1 VSRKTTFTLVI
12 LLSVSILSLTIIYN
26 LRKQN
31 TSKNEITEVNILIS
45 LGGDNT
51 HKAVFERYI
60 NAFNRKD
67 PSFQLKPYYVASDVE
82 AMLKLIYAT
91 SANKKYDIAC
101 LSANQIYSLCEQ
113 NLIEPIEYYIEE
125 DLGIGWISQLPPV
138 YMAHAVMDG
147 HIWSIPFLRN
157 ARVVLYNR
165 EKINFNKSIMTI
177 EEVLEY
183 AEAPDKQGGKIL
195 IPLNTIMEYISYQD
209 PFDDEVFMAPG
220 KYLNILDE
228 DKINFVDRIKN
239 GIIQNRIEYY
249 QESISANN
257 KLTTKDFGMLITSSS
272 YIESVCNEISLPLN
286 IVPLMLDENI
296 TFPLITSNLFMVRQ
310 SNSQEYQKTWEA
322 IRRLWDIITSN
333 DELRR
338 KDHLPLTENQINQI
352 RNMKEFDNSLFW
364 QVFDIDY
371 NGYSG
376 LAVSQKSKID
386 LQIETVLTSILN
398 KKLDTE
404 QELQQLQQRIDTILS
419 E

>member
-1 VSRKTTFTLVI
+1 
-12 LLSVSILSLTIIYN
+12 
-26 LRKQN
+26 
-31 TSKNEITEVNILIS
+31 
-45 LGGDNT
+45 
-51 HKAVFERYI
+51 
-60 NAFNRKD
+60 
-67 PSFQLKPYYVASDVE
+67 
-82 AMLKLIYAT
+82 
-91 SANKKYDIAC
+91 
-101 LSANQIYSLCEQ
+101 
-113 NLIEPIEYYIEE
+113 
-125 DLGIGWISQLPPV
+125 
-138 YMAHAVMDG
+138 
-147 HIWSIPFLRN
+147 
-157 ARVVLYNR
+157 
-165 EKINFNKSIMTI
+165 
-177 EEVLEY
+177 
-183 AEAPDKQGGKIL
+183 
-195 IPLNTIMEYISYQD
+195 
-209 PFDDEVFMAPG
+209 
-220 KYLNILDE
+220 
-228 DKINFVDRIKN
+228 
-239 GIIQNRIEYY
+239 
-249 QESISANN
+249 
-257 KLTTKDFGMLITSSS
+257 
-272 YIESVCNEISLPLN
+272 
-286 IVPLMLDENI
+286 MLDENI